1 MGSTHPRSHESNNS
15 GLASLAARLPRRLC
29 AAGSESRCSSHTVAH
44 WPDLKCFEQ
53 PDKPE
58 QEQLSELPDTLDD
71 PAYRWRKG
79 VLLPAPAGGTG
90 VEGAAGGAA
99 AAEHKDFQTLPAP
112 PALKEIG
119 DTVALGKCPNRCG
132 RARWTGRDGTGQG
145 RARCSCGFWGWGW
158 WTNEGEQQGQ
168 AVNESE

>member
-1 MGSTHPRSHESNNS
+1 ELKKECDPGCQQCNRELGECECPYGLSGPTCQVALWPACRTSTAAGLPVFVGRRAPRNCHCYRQ
-15 GLASLAARLPRRLC
+15 LFRATCLP
-29 AAGSESRCSSHTVAH
+29 GSESRCSSHTVAH

-90 VEGAAGGAA
+90 
-99 AAEHKDFQTLPAP
+99 L
-112 PALKEIG
+112 
-119 DTVALGKCPNRCG
+119 
-132 RARWTGRDGTGQG
+132 
-145 RARCSCGFWGWGW
+145 
-158 WTNEGEQQGQ
+158 
-168 AVNESE
+168 